1 MKNIVIL
8 TAGGIGTRTHQ
19 DLPKQFLTVENKPII
34 IYTMEAFQQHP
45 SIDEIYVSCLEG
57 WSAVLEAYAKQFNIT
72 KLKKIVTGGATGQ
85 ESIYNGLK
93 KIREDNKCTSDIVVV
108 VHDGNR
114 PMLSQDVITDNLVKQ
129 KQFGSAVT
137 VVPTTEVVFVSEDG
151 VESKK
156 ALNRDELWRTQ
167 TPHSYKFD
175 ELWKVHN
182 KAIKDGVKNMAASC
196 LLMQMYGYVTYF
208 SKGSEKNIKITTIE
222 DIEIFKALLNAK
234 NDSLIKKGDR

>member
-1 MKNIVIL
+1 MSTIAIL

-34 IYTMEAFQQHP
+34 IYTLEAFQQHP

-57 WSAVLEAYAKQFNIT
+57 WETVLEAYAKQFNIS
-72 KLKKIVTGGATGQ
+72 KLKRIVTGGATGQ

-93 KIREDNKCTSDIVVV
+93 AIKEDNKVTDDIVVII
-108 VHDGNR
+108 HDGNR
-114 PMLSQDVITDNLVKQ
+114 PMLPQDVITDNLVKQ
-129 KQFGSAVT
+129 KQYGSAVT
-137 VVPTTEVVFVSEDG
+137 VIPTTEVVFVSKDG
-151 VESKK
+151 MESDA

-167 TPHSYKFD
+167 TPHAYKFN
-175 ELWKVHN
+175 ELWNIHN
-182 KAIKDGVKNMAASC
+182 KAIKDGVTNMAASC
-196 LLMQMYGYVTYF
+196 SLMQRYGYTTYF

-234 NDSLIKKGDR
+234 NDEWIKK